1 MTQSNCKK
9 RWYHEPMMWLV
20 VGGPAAVVVA
30 GIATVF
36 IATSGSDVDVRTG
49 QTLTSQPVNAT
60 NQDASQLPAMAVRN
74 HAQSPEDAVKVEK
87 AKAEEAQKGQ

>member
-1 MTQSNCKK
+1 MTQNNCKK

-49 QTLTSQPVNAT
+49 QTLTSQPVNAAP
-60 NQDASQLPAMAVRN
+60 DASQLPAMAVRN
-74 HAQSPEDAVKVEK
+74 HAQSPDDAVKVEQSK
-87 AKAEEAQKGQ
+87 AAKAQQEK